1 MNKHSKLSS
10 VLKPVSVANGLPN
23 EHYVDP
29 AVFAEER
36 ESVLFA
42 NWSGIGFG
50 KDIPE
55 AGDAK
60 PVDFLGMP
68 LSLNDIATPFPALT
82 PLVTHVIS
90 EISACVILKLEYM

>member
-68 LSLNDIATPFPALT
+68 LLLVRDRNGDIGVFQNT
-82 PLVTHVIS
+82 
-90 EISACVILKLEYM
+90 